1 VKNFSVLILAVLLVG
16 CRWEKS
22 KTPELNNDKYRI
34 TLYFEDRVDY
44 VWTTPHRPCTD
55 LYGYVFTL
63 ADGREMR
70 VSGQVI
76 IEQIK

>member
-1 VKNFSVLILAVLLVG
+1 MKNFSLVVLAVLLVG
-16 CRWEKS
+16 CRWEKA

-34 TLYFEDRVDY
+34 TLYFEHRIDY
-44 VWTTPHRPCTD
+44 VWTTPNRPWAD
-55 LYGYVFTL
+55 NYGYVFIL

-70 VSGQVI
+70 VSGHVI

>member
-1 VKNFSVLILAVLLVG
+1 VRYFSALLLTLLLVG
-16 CRWEKS
+16 CRWEKA
-22 KTPELNNDKYRI
+22 KTAELNNDKYRI
-34 TLYFEDRVDY
+34 TLYFEHRVDY
-44 VWTTPHRPCTD
+44 VWTTPYRPFTD
-55 LYGYVFTL
+55 QYGYYFTL

>member
-1 VKNFSVLILAVLLVG
+1 MKIFCLSVLALLLVG
-16 CRWEKS
+16 CNLEKE
-22 KTPELNNDKYRI
+22 KTVNTGNDKYRI
-34 TLYFEDRVDY
+34 TLYFEHRLDY
-44 VWTTPHRPCTD
+44 VWITPYRPWSSD
-55 LYGYVFTL
+55 YGYVFIL